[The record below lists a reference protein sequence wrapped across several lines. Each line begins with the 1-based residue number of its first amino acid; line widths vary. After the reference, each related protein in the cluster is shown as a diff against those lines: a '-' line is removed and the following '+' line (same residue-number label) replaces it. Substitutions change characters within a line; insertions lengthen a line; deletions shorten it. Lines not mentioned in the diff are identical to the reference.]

1 MAAPTEL
8 GEFLRA
14 RRARLRPSDVGLPPG
29 VGLRRTPGLRREELA
44 ALAGLSIDY
53 YIRLEQG
60 KETNPGTAIL
70 DGLARALHLTEEEHG
85 HLYTLANHAAR
96 RTWPSSPHTIR
107 EVRAG
112 VRLLLETVRPCP
124 AYVQN
129 MVNDILAANPEG
141 LALLA
146 GIEEWPV
153 HRRNTVRYVFCHPAA
168 RMLYPDWKATA
179 VATVANLR
187 ARSVAA
193 PDSPGLAA
201 LVAEVSACSAEFARL
216 WRRYDLRYRR
226 SEAKAFRHPEAG
238 DFTLG
243 FEVLNLDDGLR
254 LSIFQAEPGTP
265 GHDAIRLLALARALP
280 LAAHCV
286 MRPRSQ
292 ALSKSRAITMT
303 ITMRT

>member
-1 MAAPTEL
+1 MRASSEL

-14 RRARLRPSDVGLPPG
+14 RRARLRPGDVGLPPG
-29 VGLRRTPGLRREELA
+29 IGLRRTPGLRREELA

-60 KETNPGTAIL
+60 KETNPSTAIL
-70 DGLARALHLTEEEHG
+70 DGLARALHLTEEEHE

-96 RTWPSSPHTIR
+96 RARPSSPHTLR

-129 MVNDILAANPEG
+129 TVNDILAANPEG
-141 LALLA
+141 LALFA

-168 RMLYPDWKATA
+168 RTLYADWAATA

-187 ARSVAA
+187 ARSIAA
-193 PDSPGLAA
+193 PDSPDLAA
-201 LVAEVSACSAEFARL
+201 LVAEVSAHSPEFARL
-216 WRRYDLRYRR
+216 WKRYDLRYRR
-226 SEAKAFRHPEAG
+226 SQVKAFHHPEVG
-238 DFTLG
+238 DITLG
-243 FEVLNLDDGLR
+243 FEVLDLDDGLR
-254 LSIFQAEPGTP
+254 LSILQAEPGTA
-265 GHDAIRLLALARALP
+265 GHDALKLLALARTA
-280 LAAHCV
+280 
-286 MRPRSQ
+286 
-292 ALSKSRAITMT
+292 
-303 ITMRT
+303 

>member
-1 MAAPTEL
+1 MTASTEL
-8 GEFLRA
+8 GEFFRA

-60 KETNPGTAIL
+60 KEANPSTAIL
-70 DGLARALHLTEEEHG
+70 DGLARALHLTEEEHE

-107 EVRAG
+107 EVRPG

-129 MVNDILAANPEG
+129 TVNDILAANPEG
-141 LALLA
+141 LALFA

-153 HRRNTVRYVFCHPAA
+153 HRRNTARYVFCHPAA
-168 RMLYPDWKATA
+168 RTLYPDWEGTA
-179 VATVANLR
+179 LATVANLR
-187 ARSVAA
+187 ARSIAA
-193 PDSPGLAA
+193 PDSPDLAA
-201 LVAEVSACSAEFARL
+201 LVEEVSANSAEFTRL

-226 SEAKAFRHPEAG
+226 SEAKAFHHPEVG

-254 LSIFQAEPGTP
+254 LSILQAEPGTAD
-265 GHDAIRLLALARALP
+265 HDALRLLALARP
-280 LAAHCV
+280 IG
-286 MRPRSQ
+286 RPQ
-292 ALSKSRAITMT
+292 GA
-303 ITMRT
+303 

>member
-1 MAAPTEL
+1 MTASTEL

-14 RRARLRPSDVGLPPG
+14 RRARLRPSEVGLPSG

-60 KETNPGTAIL
+60 KETNPSTAIL
-70 DGLARALHLTEEEHG
+70 DGLARALHLTGEEHE

-96 RTWPSSPHTIR
+96 RTRPSSSHTIP

-129 MVNDILAANPEG
+129 RVNDILAANPEA
-141 LALLA
+141 LALFA

-168 RMLYPDWKATA
+168 RTLYPNWEATA
-179 VATVANLR
+179 SATVANLR
-187 ARSVAA
+187 ARSITA
-193 PDSPGLAA
+193 PDSPDLIA
-201 LVAEVSACSAEFARL
+201 LVEEVSANSAEFARL

-226 SEAKAFRHPEAG
+226 SEAKSFHHPDVG

-243 FEVLNLDDGLR
+243 FEVMNFDDGLR
-254 LSIFQAEPGTP
+254 LSILQAEPGTAD
-265 GHDAIRLLALARALP
+265 HDALRLLSLART
-280 LAAHCV
+280 
-286 MRPRSQ
+286 S
-292 ALSKSRAITMT
+292 
-303 ITMRT
+303 

>member
-1 MAAPTEL
+1 MTASTEL

-14 RRARLRPSDVGLPPG
+14 RRARLRPSEVGLPSG

-60 KETNPGTAIL
+60 KETNPSTAIL
-70 DGLARALHLTEEEHG
+70 DGLARALHLTGEEHE

-96 RTWPSSPHTIR
+96 RTRPSSPHTIP

-129 MVNDILAANPEG
+129 RVNDILAANPEA
-141 LALLA
+141 LALFA

-168 RMLYPDWKATA
+168 RTLYPNWEATA
-179 VATVANLR
+179 SATVANLR
-187 ARSVAA
+187 ARSITA
-193 PDSPGLAA
+193 PDSPDLIA
-201 LVAEVSACSAEFARL
+201 LVEEVSANSAEFARL

-226 SEAKAFRHPEAG
+226 SEAKSFHHPDVG

-243 FEVLNLDDGLR
+243 FEVMNFDDGLR
-254 LSIFQAEPGTP
+254 LSILQAEPGTAD
-265 GHDAIRLLALARALP
+265 HDALRLLSLART
-280 LAAHCV
+280 
-286 MRPRSQ
+286 S
-292 ALSKSRAITMT
+292 
-303 ITMRT
+303 

>member
-1 MAAPTEL
+1 MTASNEL

-14 RRARLRPSDVGLPPG
+14 RRARLRPPDVGLPSG

-60 KETNPGTAIL
+60 RETNPGTAIL
-70 DGLARALHLTEEEHG
+70 DGLARALHLTEEEHE
-85 HLYTLANHAAR
+85 HLYSLANYAAR
-96 RTWPSSPHTIR
+96 RTWPSSPHAIR

-112 VRLLLETVRPCP
+112 LRLLLQTVRPCP

-129 MVNDILAANPEG
+129 TVNDILAANPEG

-153 HRRNTVRYVFCHPAA
+153 HQRNTLRYVFCHPAA
-168 RMLYPDWKATA
+168 RTLYPDWEATA
-179 VATVANLR
+179 QATVANLR

-193 PDSPGLAA
+193 PQSPDLAA
-201 LVAEVSACSAEFARL
+201 LVEDVSAASAEFARL
-216 WRRYDLRYRR
+216 WKRYDLRYRR
-226 SEAKAFRHPEAG
+226 SQAKAFHHPEVG
-238 DFTLG
+238 NLTLG

-265 GHDAIRLLALARALP
+265 DHDALKLLALARA
-280 LAAHCV
+280 
-286 MRPRSQ
+286 S
-292 ALSKSRAITMT
+292 
-303 ITMRT
+303 

>member
-1 MAAPTEL
+1 MTASNEL

-29 VGLRRTPGLRREELA
+29 TGLRRTPGLRREELA

-60 KETNPGTAIL
+60 KETNPSTAIL
-70 DGLARALHLTEEEHG
+70 DGLARALHLTEEEHE
-85 HLYTLANHAAR
+85 HLYSLANHAAR
-96 RTWPSSPHTIR
+96 RASPSCPQVIR

-112 VRLLLETVRPCP
+112 LRLLLDTVRPCA

-129 MVNDILAANPEG
+129 DVNDILAANPEG

-146 GIEEWPV
+146 GIEEWPAQ
-153 HRRNTVRYVFCHPAA
+153 RRNTLRYVFCHPTA
-168 RMLYPDWKATA
+168 RMLYPDWEATA
-179 VATVANLR
+179 QATVANLR

-193 PDSPGLAA
+193 TQSPDLAA
-201 LVAEVSACSAEFARL
+201 LVEEVSAASAEFARL

-226 SEAKAFRHPEAG
+226 SQVKVFHHPEVG
-238 DFTLG
+238 DLTLG

-254 LSIFQAEPGTP
+254 LSLFQAEPGTAD
-265 GHDAIRLLALARALP
+265 HDALKLLALARA
-280 LAAHCV
+280 
-286 MRPRSQ
+286 S
-292 ALSKSRAITMT
+292 
-303 ITMRT
+303 

>member
-1 MAAPTEL
+1 MTASTGL

-14 RRARLRPSDVGLPPG
+14 RRARLRPADAGLPPG

-60 KETNPGTAIL
+60 KETNPSTAIL
-70 DGLARALHLTEEEHG
+70 DGLARALHLTEEEHQ
-85 HLYTLANHAAR
+85 HLYTLANHTAR
-96 RTWPSSPHTIR
+96 RMWPCSPRTSR

-129 MVNDILAANPEG
+129 WLNDILAANPEG
-141 LALLA
+141 LALFA

-153 HRRNTVRYVFCHPAA
+153 HRRNTVRYVFCHPTA
-168 RMLYPDWKATA
+168 RTLYPDWEATA
-179 VATVANLR
+179 LATVANLR
-187 ARSVAA
+187 ARSIAT
-193 PDSPGLAA
+193 PDSPDLAT
-201 LVAEVSACSAEFARL
+201 LVEEVSAESAEFGSL

-226 SEAKAFRHPEAG
+226 SQTKAFHHPEVG

-243 FEVLNLDDGLR
+243 YEVLSLDDGLR
-254 LSIFQAEPGTP
+254 LSIGQAEPGTAD
-265 GHDAIRLLALARALP
+265 HDALKLLAL
-280 LAAHCV
+280 
-286 MRPRSQ
+286 
-292 ALSKSRAITMT
+292 T
-303 ITMRT
+303 RTS